1 MSKKGISIGA
11 TLRQRMETSDLARDE
26 LAGEDRVQTPAKQAE
41 SDTSIHSSIM
51 PRAGNGHAQL
61 QATDDPLES
70 FNTRLRRSVQH
81 RLKVYSALNSVKIQD
96 AVAEALDNFL
106 TQKKA

>member
-11 TLRQRMETSDLARDE
+11 TLRQRMESSDLAKDE
-26 LAGEDRVQTPAKQAE
+26 RAGEDKVQIPAVLLG
-41 SDTSIHSSIM
+41 SDTSIDGSIT
-51 PRAGNGHAQL
+51 PWAGDGHAPL

-106 TQKKA
+106 TQKNV

>member
-11 TLRQRMETSDLARDE
+11 TLRQRMENSDLARDE
-26 LAGEDRVQTPAKQAE
+26 LAGEDKVQTRAKQAE

-51 PRAGNGHAQL
+51 PRAGDGQ

>member
-1 MSKKGISIGA
+1 MSKRGLSIGA
-11 TLRQRMETSDLARDE
+11 TLRQRMESSDLARDE
-26 LAGEDRVQTPAKQAE
+26 LAGEDKVQTPAVLPE
-41 SDTSIHSSIM
+41 SDTSIDSSSV
-51 PRAGNGHAQL
+51 PRTGDAHAQL

-96 AVAEALDNFL
+96 AVAEALNNFL
-106 TQKKA
+106 SQKKV